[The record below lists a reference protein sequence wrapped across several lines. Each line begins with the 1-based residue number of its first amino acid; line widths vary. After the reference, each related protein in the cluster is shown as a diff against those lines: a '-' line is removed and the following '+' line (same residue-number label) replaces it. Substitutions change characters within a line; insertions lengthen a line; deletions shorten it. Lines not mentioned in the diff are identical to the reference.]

1 MDALIAAHTTLEK
14 RANLSKAL
22 ADVDTLIQTLQNTRD
37 SIQQHPDAAPL
48 RIAEL
53 KKPIKQSFDKIEEDL
68 KEVNKGL
75 NQYQK
80 ALKEKFKA
88 GALPNLGFG
97 GGGDDAAEG
106 GEDEGG
112 EAVGLGS
119 ESKRGLLDRAIAMH
133 LLREGKFG
141 VASTFVAEVD
151 AKRRREQRRKRR
163 KVDHSQDGEEMDG
176 VVVDGG
182 DEAPG
187 DEEDGSGTLPN
198 DQDSWIRDFQTEA
211 RPDPDDI
218 MSSSSAADLS
228 TSPADPLAR
237 GHLQQKF
244 AEMYRILDALRNHHN
259 LQPAIDWAAQ
269 HSAALDQ
276 RGSTLEFELS
286 RLKFVELY
294 SSHTPPTPTPTTPSE
309 LSGPLSAL
317 AYARRTFPTFSTRYA
332 TETVALLGSLAFAPD
347 LASSPYHNLFT
358 THSTYATV
366 SQAFTREF
374 CTLLALPAAS
384 PLYTA
389 TTAGTIALPVL
400 AKLASILNKSRGQWT
415 SVNELPVETPLPPGF
430 SFHAV
435 FVCPVSKE
443 QATDANPPMMLPCG
457 HVIAKESLEMHAR
470 GKSRMKC
477 PYCPGECRPS
487 EARRVYV

>member
-1 MDALIAAHTTLEK
+1 MDALIAAHTTLETK
-14 RANLSKAL
+14 ANLSKAL
-22 ADVDTLIQTLQNTRD
+22 ADVDNLIQTLQNTRD
-37 SIQQHPDAAPL
+37 SIQQHPHAAPV

-53 KKPIKQSFDKIEEDL
+53 KKPVKQSFDEIEEDL

-80 ALKEKFKA
+80 ALKEKFKG
-88 GALPNLGFG
+88 GALPNLGL
-97 GGGDDAAEG
+97 GGGDEAES
-106 GEDEGG
+106 GEQEGG
-112 EAVGLGS
+112 EAVGLGGKS
-119 ESKRGLLDRAIAMH
+119 GLVDRAIAMH

-141 VASTFVAEVD
+141 VASTFVREVD
-151 AKRRREQRRKRR
+151 AKRREQRRKRR
-163 KVDHSQDGEEMDG
+163 KVEHSHDGKEMDG
-176 VVVDGG
+176 VVVDDGDGDG
-182 DEAPG
+182 DE
-187 DEEDGSGTLPN
+187 DEEEDAPRPD
-198 DQDSWIRDFQTEA
+198 DQHSWIRDFQTDA
-211 RPDPDDI
+211 RPDHDDI
-218 MSSSSAADLS
+218 
-228 TSPADPLAR
+228 TSNPLAR
-237 GHLQQKF
+237 GHLQHQF

-259 LQPAIDWAAQ
+259 LQPAIAWAAQ

-294 SSHTPPTPTPTTPSE
+294 SSHSPPTTTTTEE
-309 LSGPLSAL
+309 LTGPLSAL

-332 TETVALLGSLAFAPD
+332 TETVSLLGSLAFSPD
-347 LASSPYHNLFT
+347 LASSPYQNLFS
-358 THSTYATV
+358 THTTYASV

-374 CTLLALPAAS
+374 CTLLSLPSAS

-400 AKLASILNKSRGQWT
+400 TKLASILNKSRGQWT

-430 SFHAV
+430 SFHSV